1 MKTTRLLLALA
12 ALTLLGACTHTT
24 PTLTADAIVLRSP
37 DAQLELRFDV
47 VEDIPQYTLSRSGEP
62 VILPSRLGF
71 SLIGRDDLLDGFT
84 LTGSSFDS
92 LDETWEPVWGEE
104 AQIRNHY
111 NELLVHLK
119 QDSDCRGRDGIR
131 PGRRLHRLVDQ
142 RRLRYAGV
150 QLHPLAGVG
159 DSAPQ
164 RRTEAV

>member
-12 ALTLLGACTHTT
+12 ALTLLGACTH
-24 PTLTADAIVLRSP
+24 PTSQLSADAIVLRSP

-47 VEDIPQYTLSRSGEP
+47 VKGVPEYSLSRSGEA

-71 SLIGRDDLLDGFT
+71 SLMGRDGLTEGFT

-119 QDSDCRGRDGIR
+119 QNSGAAMDIRFRLYDDGLGFRYEFPMENKLTYFKEIGRA
-131 PGRRLHRLVDQ
+131 HV
-142 RRLRYAGV
+142 
-150 QLHPLAGVG
+150 
-159 DSAPQ
+159 
-164 RRTEAV
+164 